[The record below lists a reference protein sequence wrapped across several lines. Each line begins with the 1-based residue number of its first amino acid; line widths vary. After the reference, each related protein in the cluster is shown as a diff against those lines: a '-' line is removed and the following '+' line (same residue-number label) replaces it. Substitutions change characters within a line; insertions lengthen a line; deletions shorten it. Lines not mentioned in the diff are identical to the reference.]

1 MAAGKGKTRE
11 RGWNSSLGVILAVA
25 GSAVGFG
32 NFLRFPGLAAQ
43 HGGGAFMIAYF
54 TSLLLMGIPLAWV
67 EWSIGRRGGS
77 LGGHSTSSI
86 FMLLAR
92 SRAWKYLGLL
102 GVAAPLGLCMYY
114 LFIESWTLGYAWKS
128 MTGGFRLS
136 SPAEFSETFGS
147 FVGITGNGEAFNI
160 GKSDFVWFLAL
171 AVLSN
176 FWVMYR
182 GVSRGIEWFCKW
194 SLPVLL
200 LTSLL
205 ILVRVL
211 TLGTPD
217 PAIPERNIDQGL
229 GYMWNPSKVVLEVR
243 DTKQGGT
250 WKTQDM
256 LPFAAHAA
264 AEARSPAVEQAVRRY
279 GEENVRVREIS
290 LLRGLM
296 NPSVWLA
303 AAGQIF
309 WSLSVCFGS
318 VATYASYVKKRDDI
332 ALSSLTAASANECV
346 EVGVAGMMIV
356 PSAVAILG
364 VSAAA
369 GASTFGLGFHVLP
382 QVFAHMPAG
391 QVFGTLFF
399 GLLSLAAVT
408 SSISLIQPAIAFL
421 EEFWLL
427 NRKQSIV
434 IVGMLT
440 LVGTLAV
447 SWFSKGL
454 IGLDTMDFWLGTM
467 SLYVLAACFLYLF
480 CSKWSVDE
488 GYEAIAAGAKIRV
501 PRFMMYVIRWITPLI
516 LAAIIAS
523 WALENIFGTTC
534 QQIRHLLDGEPGA
547 IVPLLWWLLAAL
559 FFAMV
564 AKSSRRFHAKL
575 RHQRKITSQP

>member
-1 MAAGKGKTRE
+1 MAAGKGKMRE

-67 EWSIGRRGGS
+67 EWSIGRKGGS

-92 SRAWKYLGLL
+92 SRAWKYMGLL

-128 MTGGFRLS
+128 MTGGFLLS
-136 SPAEFSETFGS
+136 SSAEFSEAFGS
-147 FVGITGNGEAFNI
+147 FVGIAGNGEAFDT

-182 GVSRGIEWFCKW
+182 GVGRGIEWFCKW

-200 LTSLL
+200 LTSLV

-229 GYMWNPSKVVLEVR
+229 GYMWNPSKVVLEV
-243 DTKQGGT
+243 KNEEGQ
-250 WKTQDM
+250 WKTAEM
-256 LPFAAHAA
+256 LSDPEMNGVTNQEKEWRAI
-264 AEARSPAVEQAVRRY
+264 RQY
-279 GEENVRVREIS
+279 GEGNVRVREIT
-290 LLRGLM
+290 LLRGLLS
-296 NPSVWLA
+296 PSVWLA

-318 VATYASYVKKRDDI
+318 VATYASYVKKKDDI
-332 ALSSLTAASANECV
+332 ALSSLTAASANECI

-369 GASTFGLGFHVLP
+369 GVSTFGLGFHVLP

-434 IVGMLT
+434 IVGLLT

-447 SWFSKGL
+447 AWFSKGL

-480 CSKWSVDE
+480 CAKWTVDE
-488 GYEAIAAGAKIRV
+488 GYAAIAAGAKIKV
-501 PRFMMYVIRWITPLI
+501 PRFMVYVIRWITPLI

-534 QQIRHLLDGEPGA
+534 QQIRHLLDGEAGA
-547 IVPLLWWLLAAL
+547 VVPLLWWLLVAL

-575 RHQRKITSQP
+575 RQQRKINPQP